1 MLTRSLIS
9 LSLRLALLLAFWLGA
24 LACPA
29 SSGKARQPDIR
40 AQLTIGHQPTEPG
53 FQFSS
58 AAMLEQAALLPA
70 VPQVPAVLVASGLP
84 PVALAWLRPVWPSAV
99 GLPTNVRPC
108 ALPDLFRVR
117 LLLTA
122 VAPNAP

>member
-1 MLTRSLIS
+1 MLTRSAIS
-9 LSLRLALLLAFWLGA
+9 LSLRVALLLAFWLGG

-29 SSGKARQPDIR
+29 PAWAPHPGNPR
-40 AQLTIGHQPTEPG
+40 AELTIGHQPNKPD
-53 FQFSS
+53 FQFS
-58 AAMLEQAALLPA
+58 AAALLEQAALLPA

-84 PVALAWLRPVWPSAV
+84 PVMLTWARPVWPSAV
-99 GLPTNVRPC
+99 GLLTEIRPC